1 MNRENNIEAVQSAT
15 IPLPV
20 AGKDMNSILKS
31 LETGV
36 ENIFTGDKYAQ
47 YLQTMS
53 KFHRYSFNNTLLIA
67 MQRPDATLVTGYRN
81 WQTMGRQV
89 KKGEKGITILA
100 PAPIKRKKEQEIL
113 DQNNKPLLDGNGKPK
128 TEEVEVV
135 IPHFK
140 PTTVFDI
147 SQTDGE
153 PIETLAPEGI
163 NGGGC

>member
-81 WQTMGRQV
+81 WQ
-89 KKGEKGITILA
+89 
-100 PAPIKRKKEQEIL
+100 
-113 DQNNKPLLDGNGKPK
+113 
-128 TEEVEVV
+128 
-135 IPHFK
+135 
-140 PTTVFDI
+140 
-147 SQTDGE
+147 
-153 PIETLAPEGI
+153 
-163 NGGGC
+163 

>member
-1 MNRENNIEAVQSAT
+1 MNRENNFEEIQPIPSAT

-67 MQRPDATLVTGYRN
+67 MQRPDATLVT
-81 WQTMGRQV
+81 
-89 KKGEKGITILA
+89 
-100 PAPIKRKKEQEIL
+100 
-113 DQNNKPLLDGNGKPK
+113 
-128 TEEVEVV
+128 
-135 IPHFK
+135 
-140 PTTVFDI
+140 
-147 SQTDGE
+147 
-153 PIETLAPEGI
+153 
-163 NGGGC
+163 

>member
-1 MNRENNIEAVQSAT
+1 MNREKNFEAVQSAT

-81 WQTMGRQV
+81 WQSMGRQV
-89 KKGEKGITILA
+89 KKGEKRNYD
-100 PAPIKRKKEQEIL
+100 PCPCPDQEKKGT
-113 DQNNKPLLDGNGKPK
+113 GNSG
-128 TEEVEVV
+128 
-135 IPHFK
+135 
-140 PTTVFDI
+140 
-147 SQTDGE
+147 SE
-153 PIETLAPEGI
+153 PYASS
-163 NGGGC
+163 GCRWEAKNRGSRSGHSAV

>member
-1 MNRENNIEAVQSAT
+1 MNRENNFEAVPSAT

-67 MQRPDATLVTGYRN
+67 MQRPDATLVTGYLSN
-81 WQTMGRQV
+81 
-89 KKGEKGITILA
+89 
-100 PAPIKRKKEQEIL
+100 
-113 DQNNKPLLDGNGKPK
+113 
-128 TEEVEVV
+128 
-135 IPHFK
+135 
-140 PTTVFDI
+140 
-147 SQTDGE
+147 
-153 PIETLAPEGI
+153 
-163 NGGGC
+163 

>member
-81 WQTMGRQV
+81 WQSMGRQV
-89 KKGEKGITILA
+89 KKGEKGISHFITEHIA
-100 PAPIKRKKEQEIL
+100 PFYERRWGGFLRDFK
-113 DQNNKPLLDGNGKPK
+113 QNR
-128 TEEVEVV
+128 
-135 IPHFK
+135 I
-140 PTTVFDI
+140 I
-147 SQTDGE
+147 
-153 PIETLAPEGI
+153 
-163 NGGGC
+163 